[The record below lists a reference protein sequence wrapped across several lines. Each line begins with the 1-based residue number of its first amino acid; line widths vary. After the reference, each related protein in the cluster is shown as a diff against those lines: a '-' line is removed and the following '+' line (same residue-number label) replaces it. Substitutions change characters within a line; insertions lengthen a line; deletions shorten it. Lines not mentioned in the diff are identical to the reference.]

1 VVGVG
6 LRHELVVEEMFERL
20 ALDVAEEL
28 IDVRGSFRDSSPQTD
43 LVVYLEANC
52 PPDLPQLI
60 VHRFLLVIFNVL

>member
-6 LRHELVVEEMFERL
+6 LRHELVVEEMFERF

-43 LVVYLEANC
+43 
-52 PPDLPQLI
+52 
-60 VHRFLLVIFNVL
+60 F